1 MVGDSLYR
9 SSSFRL
15 SDGRRGLDDSCIRR
29 LRSVLLSRLDFWDN
43 PGLGVSRDFFCD
55 AVDSVVRLSGLS
67 NFLFCPSFQFAGENT
82 GYMSRIRILP
92 EAVANR
98 IAAGEVVERPAS
110 VVKELLEN
118 ALDAGAKTIRVEV
131 EAGGKRMIRIID
143 DGHGMSH
150 DDALLAF
157 ERHATSKLRSADD
170 LLSIPTLGFRGE
182 ALPTIAAVS
191 RLLLETRA
199 EEDAEGTRVEFA
211 GGKLVNVKPAGL
223 PAGTT
228 VSVAD
233 LFYSVPARRKFLKSD
248 TTELG
253 HIASLV
259 THYALA
265 NPGRQ
270 FVLTTPTQQIV
281 DCSPVERLAE
291 RVYQLFGKQS
301 FDELIEI
308 PVVSAAFRA
317 AITEPELEPAEEKA
331 RLTVY
336 GFTSRPEIQRPNR
349 NGIYIFV
356 NRRLVRDRLILH
368 AIHEAYR
375 NILPSNVF
383 PATLLFL
390 EMPYDEVD
398 VNVHPAKIEVRFR
411 RSQFVHD
418 FTRDAIR
425 QALMSARPIA
435 SFAAAA
441 AASGALQNANTSAA
455 SLSNAPSMDPTAPS
469 IVPRAIIPAM
479 EEIGLGSG
487 VGSDGGFDLTSAPL
501 QPIEQRFVF
510 PAGPESLVE
519 SSAAFGAPSLASE
532 PPAPNW
538 AANFAAGN
546 GSAPATLPH
555 PDQIADLKPLGQ
567 VSSSFIVAVNGEGLW
582 LVDQHVAHE
591 RVLFEQHLEA
601 RRAGKVESQRMLMPM
616 ILELSPRQLVIYEKI
631 AEELSANGFEV
642 ELMGPRSVAIQAA
655 PAGITGSDAEKLLT
669 EILDGIERENAAIS
683 IETLQAKIAAS
694 TACHAA
700 IKVNMPLD
708 QTKMEWL
715 LAALAKTDCPMSCP
729 HGRPV
734 VLRYSIKEIEKAFH
748 RI

>member
-1 MVGDSLYR
+1 
-9 SSSFRL
+9 
-15 SDGRRGLDDSCIRR
+15 
-29 LRSVLLSRLDFWDN
+29 
-43 PGLGVSRDFFCD
+43 
-55 AVDSVVRLSGLS
+55 
-67 NFLFCPSFQFAGENT
+67 
-82 GYMSRIRILP
+82 MSRIRILP
-92 EAVANR
+92 EAVANK

-118 ALDAGAKTIRVEV
+118 ALDAAAKTIRIEV
-131 EAGGKRMIRIID
+131 EQGGKRMIRVID
-143 DGHGMSH
+143 DGHGMTH

-157 ERHATSKLRSADD
+157 ERHATSKLKTADD
-170 LLSIPTLGFRGE
+170 LLSIATLGFRGE

-191 RLLLETRA
+191 RLLLETRD
-199 EEDAEGTRVEFA
+199 ESEAEGTRVEFA

-233 LFYSVPARRKFLKSD
+233 IFYCVPARRKFLKSD

-265 NPGRQ
+265 NPGKQ
-270 FVLTTPTQQIV
+270 FILTTPTQEIIN
-281 DCSPVERLAE
+281 CPPAEKLAD
-291 RVYQLFGKQS
+291 RVYQLFGRQAL
-301 FDELIEI
+301 DELVEI
-308 PVVSAAFRA
+308 PPVSAPFRA
-317 AITEPELEPAEEKA
+317 AITEPELEPGEEKA
-331 RLTVY
+331 SLTVR
-336 GFTSRPEIQRPNR
+336 GFTSRPEVQRLNR

-375 NILPSNVF
+375 NILPPTVF

-411 RSQFVHD
+411 RSNFVHD
-418 FTRDAIR
+418 FTRDTIR
-425 QALMSARPIA
+425 QALMGARPIA

-441 AASGALQNANTSAA
+441 AGAPPIAGAGNGAFSGGITP
-455 SLSNAPSMDPTAPS
+455 APVESG
-469 IVPRAIIPAM
+469 VPRAMIPPM

-487 VGSDGGFDLTSAPL
+487 VGSDGGFDLTGAPM
-501 QPIEQRFVF
+501 QPVEQRIPFTS
-510 PAGPESLVE
+510 GT
-519 SSAAFGAPSLASE
+519 AFGAAA
-532 PPAPNW
+532 PAQLSSAGDW
-538 AANFAAGN
+538 AANLAAPN
-546 GSAPATLPH
+546 ADAPATLPR
-555 PDQIADLKPLGQ
+555 PEQIADLKPLGQ
-567 VSSSFIVAVNGEGLW
+567 VSASFIIAVNGEGLW
-582 LVDQHVAHE
+582 IVDQHVAHE

-601 RRAGKVESQRMLMPM
+601 RRAGKIEAQRMLMPLV
-616 ILELSPRQLVIYEKI
+616 IELSPRQIVTFEKI
-631 AEELSANGFEV
+631 AEELAANGFEV
-642 ELMGPRSVAIQAA
+642 ELMGPKSVAIQAV
-655 PAGITGSDAEKLLT
+655 PAGVIAPDAEKLLR

-700 IKVNMPLD
+700 IKVNMPLEHS
-708 QTKMEWL
+708 KMEWL
-715 LAALAKTDCPMSCP
+715 LDALAKTDCPMSCP

-734 VLRYSIKEIEKAFH
+734 VLRYSLKEIEKAFH